1 MWDCG
6 KDTSEKIHKINLDGK
21 KVNYV
26 YEKSS
31 PVGHESAKSPHS
43 RKDHWHHFWTGKRGT
58 EERKLILKW
67 VAPMF
72 INDGTDE
79 VSVNLI
85 GNESDK

>member
-1 MWDCG
+1 M
-6 KDTSEKIHKINLDGK
+6 
-21 KVNYV
+21 
-26 YEKSS
+26 
-31 PVGHESAKSPHS
+31 GHGSAKSPHS
-43 RKDHWHHFWTGKRGT
+43 RKGHWHHFWTGKRGT

-72 INDGTDE
+72 INGGTDE